1 MNLPNTILIVGGQV
15 RPITLQRL
23 RTGLSRE
30 SVRWVP
36 TRETDP
42 SSRAFASWI
51 QRDETCLVVIL
62 IGLVRHQH
70 ARDILGLA
78 RRYGKPVLHLYRS
91 PNPQRIR
98 DELKRSVGRVR

>member
-23 RTGLSRE
+23 RTKLSSE
-30 SVRWVP
+30 SVQWVP

-42 SSRAFASWI
+42 SSRAFTSWI

-62 IGLVRHQH
+62 NGLVRHQH
-70 ARDILGLA
+70 ARDIAGLA
-78 RRYGKPVLHLYRS
+78 RRHQKPVLHLYRS
-91 PNPQRIR
+91 PNPRRIR
-98 DELKRSVGRVR
+98 SALLQAAGGVP